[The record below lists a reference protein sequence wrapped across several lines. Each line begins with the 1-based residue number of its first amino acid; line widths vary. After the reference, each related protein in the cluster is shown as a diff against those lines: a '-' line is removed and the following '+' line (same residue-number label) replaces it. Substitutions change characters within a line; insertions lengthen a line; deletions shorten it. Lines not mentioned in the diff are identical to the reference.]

1 MIANTA
7 RRLYRS
13 SGDSEDRLVERAGLL
28 KRLDKGWRSFQQAH
42 AGLSEA
48 QLMIPGVTGTWSV
61 RDILAHVT
69 TWEEEALKHL
79 PLILKG
85 GRSPRYSLTYGGIDA
100 FNALKTEEKGNLS
113 LAQVFQEMHEVHR
126 RLIAYI
132 ESVPL
137 SEFQKKSRFR
147 HRLRLDTYGHYRIHS
162 KAIWKWR
169 EKAGV

>member
-1 MIANTA
+1 VD
-7 RRLYRS
+7 RR
-13 SGDSEDRLVERAGLL
+13 GLL
-28 KRLDKGWRSFQQAH
+28 KRLDKAWRDFQETH

-48 QLMIPGVTGTWSV
+48 QLMMPGVTGKWSV

-79 PLILKG
+79 PLVLKG

-100 FNALKTEEKGNLS
+100 FNALKTEQKTNLS
-113 LAQVFQEMHEVHR
+113 LAQVLQEVHDVHR

-137 SEFQKKSRFR
+137 SQFQKETRFR
-147 HRLRLDTYGHYRIHS
+147 HRLRLDTYSHYPIHA

-169 EKAGV
+169 EKQGFGARKLF